1 MNKGLQISLTLVIT
15 MLLSWAPLQAQ
26 EIRFA
31 MEATYP
37 PFEFTNDKNEVIGF
51 DVDLAKALCSVLNK
65 QCSFHIQPFDSLIAS
80 LKFRR
85 FDAAISGMDITADRE
100 KQVLFTEP
108 YYQNAAIVVAAKDRF
123 TSMADLAKHKIGLQ
137 NGSTHQRYIHDNYP
151 KQKTSAYTSV
161 QHAFIDLQNGRV
173 DAVFGDTAV
182 VEQWLTRS
190 ANYEGVGE
198 IINDTQY
205 FGRGYGIAVNLQ
217 NHALRD
223 ELNQALTTIMANGT
237 YQQIYQRWFQ

>member
-1 MNKGLQISLTLVIT
+1 MKKGLQISLTLVIT

-85 FDAAISGMDITADRE
+85 FDAAIS
-100 KQVLFTEP
+100 
-108 YYQNAAIVVAAKDRF
+108 
-123 TSMADLAKHKIGLQ
+123 
-137 NGSTHQRYIHDNYP
+137 
-151 KQKTSAYTSV
+151 
-161 QHAFIDLQNGRV
+161 
-173 DAVFGDTAV
+173 
-182 VEQWLTRS
+182 
-190 ANYEGVGE
+190 
-198 IINDTQY
+198 
-205 FGRGYGIAVNLQ
+205 
-217 NHALRD
+217 
-223 ELNQALTTIMANGT
+223 
-237 YQQIYQRWFQ
+237 